1 MCSIEGFTGPQPFT
15 IEDYTKF
22 NKDRG
27 PDDTNHWDDG
37 IVHLG
42 HNLLAIAPQP
52 KNKSQPY
59 ETDRGNVLCYN
70 GEIFGLDQ
78 QVYDTEW
85 LANRIEQKGVQS
97 LKHNVNGMWAFSW
110 YDIEKKK
117 LYLVRD
123 HFGVKPLFTNTTPN
137 PKNAGTRNDADV
149 VILNDIAKKVM
160 NEKGV
165 PYNDIYGFVKS
176 QEDYPRLY
184 LHPRAENNCHFDQLG
199 RKLLG
204 ENIAQFILDNMENG

>member
-59 ETDRGNVLCYN
+59 ETDKGNVLCYN
-70 GEIFGLDQ
+70 GEIYGLDPQ
-78 QVYDTEW
+78 TYDTEW
-85 LANRIEQKGVQS
+85 LADRIETKGIQS
-97 LKHNVNGMWAFSW
+97 LKHGINGMWAFSW
-110 YDIEKKK
+110 YDIENQK

-123 HFGVKPLFTNTTPN
+123 HFGVKPLFYMEINGNLYWSSTTRPLMAALNKFDKLEIAEGKFNEFQKSDRFLPFDLTPYRYIKKLAPGEIKIYDVNTCLLYTS
-137 PKNAGTRNDADV
+137 DAAD
-149 VILNDIAKKVM
+149 
-160 NEKGV
+160 E
-165 PYNDIYGFVKS
+165 
-176 QEDYPRLY
+176 
-184 LHPRAENNCHFDQLG
+184 
-199 RKLLG
+199 
-204 ENIAQFILDNMENG
+204 